1 MWGKVKW
8 AVINEGSI
16 LGIGPFS
23 GLWSWSEQLKLGLK
37 KIHVSLQV

>member
-1 MWGKVKW
+1 MWKKVKW

-23 GLWSWSEQLKLGLK
+23 GYRHGL
-37 KIHVSLQV
+37 SN